1 MKMKRKIITGLT
13 LLLSAC
19 SIAQPDIVATSGG
32 AGTMSGPHWISK
44 MLISDVRGKG
54 SSIIA
59 GAVQGC
65 CARSRIDLSVPNGI
79 EGEWERGYYTEQ
91 QRKDLSLPDNFWQGH
106 LKTKERWR
114 SKWKDEWGD
123 FYETKTYYHI
133 KDTIDSDLAAKKIEA
148 MDNYFNEDE
157 LGRGAMEVY
166 VDGKRVV
173 LAYVKL
179 CNPKRGYDCSIKEN
193 ADPHG
198 WVVPPPWSKTG
209 KGTAV
214 ILYDGYGEES
224 DKPFSES
231 Y

>member
-1 MKMKRKIITGLT
+1 MKMKGKIITGLM
-13 LLLSAC
+13 LFLSAC

-32 AGTMSGPHWISK
+32 AGTLGKPHWISK
-44 MLISDVRGKG
+44 MLVTDVRGKG
-54 SSIIA
+54 SGFIA
-59 GAVQGC
+59 GAVSGC
-65 CARSRIDLSVPNGI
+65 CARSGIQLSVPNGI
-79 EGEWERGYYTEQ
+79 EGEWSQGWDTGGEWEEKWR
-91 QRKDLSLPDNFWQGH
+91 QRWKPAWGNFEENYIKD
-106 LKTKERWR
+106 
-114 SKWKDEWGD
+114 KW
-123 FYETKTYYHI
+123 FYI
-133 KDTIDSDLAAKKIEA
+133 KDTIDSDLAAKKIEI

-166 VDGKRVV
+166 VDGRRVV